1 VKLAKGDTKAAGRD
15 IIKQAVDGLMHQANE
30 MGAQLKEKHM
40 KEIMNLIQSWA
51 TMQDAQ
57 ARKDEEQKALAE
69 KIFARID
76 ALRRS
81 GRSEVA
87 SSGERT
93 GS

>member
-1 VKLAKGDTKAAGRD
+1 
-15 IIKQAVDGLMHQANE
+15 MHQANE
-30 MGAQLKEKHM
+30 MGAQLKEKQM
-40 KEIMNLIQSWA
+40 KEIMILIQSWA
-51 TMQDAQ
+51 TIQDVQ
-57 ARKDEEQKALAE
+57 TRKNEGQEALAE

-81 GRSEVA
+81 GRSAVA